1 MVYVV
6 LCIVCNL
13 LLTLQSEGRPFWTA
27 AAWPLAN
34 QESCT
39 SHFES
44 HIGLNTEYKQN
55 WGNPGSLGET
65 LHSALPEVPFT
76 VLFPRSA
83 EALGCGYA
91 SLPMLTS
98 WLLNWQLWPPAPDL
112 PSLQNLLLNHLN
124 MFLPSHSIWETH
136 TPWHPSPLFPL
147 TYNSFVKYAL
157 NAALCIHSLTPF
169 QFLLYPRLWWSLQQA
184 CSPSHTK
191 FMSVITASASQPV
204 IKVLLHCH
212 SQIHNGWK

>member
-1 MVYVV
+1 MFFSEWFMWFYV
-6 LCIVCNL
+6 LCVTCFLPCRVRVDHSEQLQHGHL
-13 LLTLQSEGRPFWTA
+13 LIKRAALATLNPILAWTQSTNKIE
-27 AAWPLAN
+27 
-34 QESCT
+34 
-39 SHFES
+39 
-44 HIGLNTEYKQN
+44 
-55 WGNPGSLGET
+55 ET
-65 LHSALPEVPFT
+65 LVPLERPFT

-191 FMSVITASASQPV
+191 FMSVITASASPPV
-204 IKVLLHCH
+204 IKVLHCH